1 MFRST
6 GNKYL
11 PSFGLKAAVLG
22 LLSFGWVP
30 AAWAAGPPA
39 KSSMS
44 EPLVFTLVILMAL
57 LLLVIA
63 LLANVLLSTAR
74 FQHETEKWKKGAG
87 VAIVAGLLFLS
98 SPAMAQTPATPA
110 PADAVV
116 AATNYGGM
124 SQTTFYL
131 VTGVIAL
138 EVIVILFM
146 LIQLRAM
153 LARDKQRKM
162 EEAVAAGTV
171 AAPAKPTLSWWDRFN
186 SFRPQEQ
193 EADLDLGHNYDGI
206 RELDNRLPPWWLYG
220 FYITIVVAGIY
231 LWRYHV
237 THSAPLSAEEFTI
250 AMKNAERQQAEY
262 LKNAANLVDENNVK
276 ESSAP
281 ADISAGKGLFE
292 ANCVA
297 CHGKLGEGSVGPNLT
312 DEFWIHGGGVKDI
325 FKTIKYGW
333 QDKGMKSWKE
343 DFTPSQMAQLSS
355 YIRTLKGTNP
365 PNGKAPQGDPYTEGA
380 TTGADSA
387 AAKPADSTAV
397 VPAK

>member
-1 MFRST
+1 MFRSK

-22 LLSFGWVP
+22 LLSFGLVP

-44 EPLVFTLVILMAL
+44 EPLVLTLVILMSL

-74 FQHETEKWKKGAG
+74 FQHDAEKWKKGAG
-87 VAIVAGLLFLS
+87 VAVMLGLIFLA
-98 SPAMAQTPATPA
+98 SPALAQTPAA
-110 PADAVV
+110 PAAAEV
-116 AATNYGGM
+116 ATNYGGM

-131 VTGVIAL
+131 VTGVIAI

-162 EEAVAAGTV
+162 DEAVATGAI

-186 SFRPQEQ
+186 SFRPVEQ

-237 THSAPLSAEEFTI
+237 THSAPLSAEEFAI
-250 AMKNAERQQAEY
+250 SMKNAERAQAEY
-262 LKNAANLVDENNVK
+262 LKNAANLVDENTVK
-276 ESSAP
+276 ESKAP

-297 CHGKLGEGSVGPNLT
+297 CHGKLGEGGVGPNLT
-312 DEFWIHGGGVKDI
+312 DEYWIHSGGIKDI

-343 DFTPSQMAQLSS
+343 DFTPSQMAQLAS

-365 PNGKAPQGDPYTEGA
+365 PNAKAAQGDLYTEGA
-380 TTGADSA
+380 TTGADST
-387 AAKPADSTAV
+387 AAKPVDTTAV
-397 VPAK
+397 APAK